1 MQPRLEI
8 RRIGPDFFTYSLRA
22 GQTSD
27 CHGEDAL
34 ASLARCLN
42 DAGDCLGPYFPAVS
56 VSLDGQDLGSYEVQ
70 RLLRSPTS
78 LAAELMNKA
87 RPATLTLS

>member
-22 GQTSD
+22 GRGAAS
-27 CHGEDAL
+27 HGEDSL

-42 DAGDCLGPYFPAVS
+42 DAGDSLGHYFPAVS
-56 VSLDGQDLGSYEVQ
+56 VCLDGQELGSYEVE
-70 RLLRSPTS
+70 RLLRNPTS
-78 LAAELMNKA
+78 LAAELMDKA
-87 RPATLTLS
+87 RPAALKLA

>member
-8 RRIGPDFFTYSLRA
+8 RRIGPDFFTYSVRA
-22 GQTSD
+22 GLASTSH
-27 CHGEDAL
+27 CEDSL

-42 DAGDCLGPYFPAVS
+42 DAGDSLGHYFPAVS
-56 VSLDGQDLGSYEVQ
+56 VWLDGQELGSYAVEQ
-70 RLLRSPTS
+70 LLRNPTS

-87 RPATLTLS
+87 RPAALKLS